1 MLSEEGRI
9 VMVKKEI
16 TALALRQRFGE
27 VMDEVRYRKEPY
39 IVTRNGRPL
48 IVLLDVGAYQALEE
62 KRQEEAF
69 IEEYADERVVE
80 FLKEDQV
87 DAWTARSARKLLG
100 E

>member
-1 MLSEEGRI
+1 MA
-9 VMVKKEI
+9 KKEI

-69 IEEYADERVVE
+69 IEEYTDERAAE
-80 FLKEDQV
+80 LLKEDRV
-87 DAWTARSARKLLG
+87 DAQTARSARKLLG
-100 E
+100 

>member
-1 MLSEEGRI
+1 MA
-9 VMVKKEI
+9 KKEI
-16 TALALRQRFGE
+16 TALALRQHFGE

-69 IEEYADERVVE
+69 IEEYTDERVTE
-80 FLKEDQV
+80 LLKEDRV
-87 DAWTARSARKLLG
+87 DAQRTRSMRKLLD
-100 E
+100 

>member
-1 MLSEEGRI
+1 MA
-9 VMVKKEI
+9 KKEI

-48 IVLLDVGAYQALEE
+48 IVLLDVEAFRALEA
-62 KRQEEAF
+62 KQQEEAF
-69 IEEYADERVVE
+69 IEEYTDERIAE

-87 DAWTARSARKLLG
+87 DVQTARGVRKLLD
-100 E
+100 

>member
-1 MLSEEGRI
+1 MA
-9 VMVKKEI
+9 KKEI

-69 IEEYADERVVE
+69 IEEYTDERVGE
-80 FLKEDQV
+80 LLKEDQV
-87 DAWTARSARKLLG
+87 DAKTARSARKLLG
-100 E
+100 

>member
-1 MLSEEGRI
+1 MA
-9 VMVKKEI
+9 KKEI

-69 IEEYADERVVE
+69 IEEYTDERVAE
-80 FLKEDQV
+80 FLKEDQI
-87 DAWTARSARKLLG
+87 DSKTARSARKLLG
-100 E
+100 

>member
-1 MLSEEGRI
+1 MT
-9 VMVKKEI
+9 VKKEI

-48 IVLLDVGAYQALEE
+48 IVLLDVDAYRALEE

-69 IEEYADERVVE
+69 IEEYTEERVTE
-80 FLKEDQV
+80 FQKEDRLDSQ
-87 DAWTARSARKLLG
+87 TAKAARKLLG
-100 E
+100 R

>member
-1 MLSEEGRI
+1 MA
-9 VMVKKEI
+9 KKEI

-48 IVLLDVGAYQALEE
+48 IVLLDIEVFRALEA
-62 KRQEEAF
+62 KQQEEAF
-69 IEEYADERVVE
+69 IEEYTDERIAE

-87 DAWTARSARKLLG
+87 DAQTARSVRKLLD
-100 E
+100 

>member
-1 MLSEEGRI
+1 MRKGGT
-9 VMVKKEI
+9 VMAKKEI

-62 KRQEEAF
+62 KRQEESF
-69 IEEYADERVVE
+69 IEEYTDERVAE
-80 FLKEDQV
+80 HLKEDQV
-87 DAWTARSARKLLG
+87 DAQTAGSARKLLG
-100 E
+100 